1 MMDYRRFVQKVVF
14 VALPGVSP
22 ITIPRNT
29 DADFL
34 DLFCR
39 VLLLYRVVRDDAAIQ
54 TSE

>member
-1 MMDYRRFVQKVVF
+1 MDHRRFVQKVV
-14 VALPGVSP
+14 VLALRGVSP

-29 DADFL
+29 YADFL

-39 VLLLYRVVRDDAAIQ
+39 VLSLYRGVGDDAAIQ